1 MPQARALALAA
12 LYRLAWLEPML
23 APLPQEP
30 VRRLALKPVLLGLK
44 PPRLPAV
51 LRVRKRVQ

>member
-12 LYRLAWLEPML
+12 LSRLAWLEPML

-30 VRRLALKPVLLGLK
+30 VRLALKPVLLGLK

>member
-12 LYRLAWLEPML
+12 LSELAWLEPML
-23 APLPQEP
+23 APLPQEL
-30 VRRLALKPVLLGLK
+30 VRLALKPVLLGLK